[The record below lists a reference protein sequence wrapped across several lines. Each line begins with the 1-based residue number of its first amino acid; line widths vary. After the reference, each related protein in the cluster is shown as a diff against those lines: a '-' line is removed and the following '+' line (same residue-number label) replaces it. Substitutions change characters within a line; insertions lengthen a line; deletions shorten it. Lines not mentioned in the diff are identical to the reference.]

1 MSTDRSPMATGEKAE
16 LNSIPLLYVITTIS
30 EVVIYAYGRYF
41 RKLRGGKIKEIAHHP
56 RITAGL

>member
-41 RKLRGGKIKEIAHHP
+41 RKLRGGGNQRNSSP
-56 RITAGL
+56 S